1 MKRSASTGGTEAIK
15 ELLTALPPD
24 SPGILITQHMPPG
37 FTKSFAERL
46 DKLCRISVKE
56 AGHGERV
63 LPGHAYIAPGGRHLK
78 LVKNG
83 ANYQTAL
90 SDEAPVNHHRPSV
103 EVLFRSAAQVAGP
116 SILGVMLTGM
126 GKDGALAM
134 NEMRQAGAYNLAQDE
149 ATCVVF
155 GMPREAINAGG
166 VHEVLPLSLIAP
178 HLMTRLAVNGV
189 RAIRV

>member
-1 MKRSASTGGTEAIK
+1 MVQAIR
-15 ELLTALPPD
+15 
-24 SPGILITQHMPPG
+24 Q
-37 FTKSFAERL
+37 
-46 DKLCRISVKE
+46 V
-56 AGHGERV
+56 
-63 LPGHAYIAPGGRHLK
+63 
-78 LVKNG
+78 